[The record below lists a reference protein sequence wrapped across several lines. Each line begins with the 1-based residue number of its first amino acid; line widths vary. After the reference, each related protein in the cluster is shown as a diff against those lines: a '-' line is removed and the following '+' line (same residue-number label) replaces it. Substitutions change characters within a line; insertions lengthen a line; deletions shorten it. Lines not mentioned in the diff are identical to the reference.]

1 MQQSF
6 WTRRE
11 FERRVL
17 AYHES
22 CAKRDKELTNCV
34 SALAST
40 VLIAFGPFILVGRTP
55 PPILLIGGLAVTAAA
70 IVALAL
76 FVFATSHRFH
86 SAHGV
91 RCPHCGTLLHRL
103 VAPLGRRSR
112 STVEREDV
120 SCGRCRRA
128 LVTHS

>member
-11 FERRVL
+11 FERRVR
-17 AYHES
+17 AYHDN
-22 CAKRDKELTNCV
+22 CAKRDRGLTNCV

-55 PPILLIGGLAVTAAA
+55 PPMLLIGGLAVTTAA
-70 IVALAL
+70 IVALGL

-86 SAHGV
+86 SMHGV
-91 RCPHCGTLLHRL
+91 RCPHCGTLLHWL
-103 VAPLGRRSR
+103 VAPLGRGSRSR
-112 STVEREDV
+112 GETDDV

-128 LVTHS
+128 VVTHS